1 MHARGLRVKFRC
13 STAPQLPL
21 KVHAN
26 FLGRQLLRLFILFV
40 VVVVVHVVA
49 LLRLVDVVVVVA
61 LLRLFRLLLSLQ
73 VKKGGSGGGGDV
85 VGRVAG
91 VVVGCAP
98 LERDPRRVL
107 LAQCPGAPAA
117 FAWLGATQST
127 QQRRVVSKT
136 LIKDVRGCR

>member
-40 VVVVVHVVA
+40 VVVHVVA
-49 LLRLVDVVVVVA
+49 LLRLVDVVVVA

-85 VGRVAG
+85 AGRVAG

>member
-1 MHARGLRVKFRC
+1 
-13 STAPQLPL
+13 
-21 KVHAN
+21 VHAN
-26 FLGRQLLRLFILFV
+26 FLQLLRVFILFV
-40 VVVVVHVVA
+40 VVVHVVA
-49 LLRLVDVVVVVA
+49 VLRLVVVVA

-117 FAWLGATQST
+117 FALLGATQST